1 MHDNSEFKGQNQDID
16 KKETI
21 VSEVWIYMIWS
32 DQLAYK

>member
-21 VSEVWIYMIWS
+21 VSELWIHMI
-32 DQLAYK
+32 

>member
-21 VSEVWIYMIWS
+21 VSKLWIYMI
-32 DQLAYK
+32 